1 MGKIGFRQRAG
12 RFGMRDPEEMPD
24 AVLCPD
30 KTVVVDVPRLFFA
43 NTGII
48 NPHKRAAEHQRPV
61 RLCRERAY
69 PHHEDSG
76 RAQQKV
82 KMHFALS
89 HFIGVM
95 VPARRSAKYRRNAR
109 FILQFV
115 SACWTRLIALL
126 VNL

>member
-1 MGKIGFRQRAG
+1 
-12 RFGMRDPEEMPD
+12 
-24 AVLCPD
+24 
-30 KTVVVDVPRLFFA
+30 
-43 NTGII
+43 
-48 NPHKRAAEHQRPV
+48 
-61 RLCRERAY
+61 
-69 PHHEDSG
+69 
-76 RAQQKV
+76 
-82 KMHFALS
+82 MHFALS